1 MNIVWLDE
9 PAAQDVSSV
18 GGKVANLSRLA
29 GAHRVPPGFCLTTA
43 AFQEWSGAGDD
54 TFPPALLRQLE
65 EAYAEMGSRAQVD
78 EPSVAVRSSAI
89 DEDGRFASFAGQYE
103 TFLNLVGNTAV
114 ADAVLR
120 CWQST
125 RSERVAEYRE
135 RYGLDE
141 VPCEMA
147 VLVQQLVRADSSA
160 APSAPTPSSSTSR
173 ACR

>member
-9 PAAQDVSSV
+9 PAGQDVPSV

-43 AFQEWSGAGDD
+43 AFQQWSDGGDD
-54 TFPPALLRQLE
+54 DAFPAHLLTQLKD
-65 EAYAEMGSRAQVD
+65 AYSEMGRRTEAD
-78 EPSVAVRSSAI
+78 APSVAVRSSAI

-103 TFLNLVGNTAV
+103 TFLNLVGDAAV
-114 ADAVLR
+114 TDAVLR

-125 RSERVAEYRE
+125 RSDRVAEYRE

-141 VPCEMA
+141 GPMRNGHA
-147 VLVQQLVRADSSA
+147 RAAAGARRLVRGHFQRQ
-160 APSAPTPSSSTSR
+160 PCHPQPG
-173 ACR
+173 